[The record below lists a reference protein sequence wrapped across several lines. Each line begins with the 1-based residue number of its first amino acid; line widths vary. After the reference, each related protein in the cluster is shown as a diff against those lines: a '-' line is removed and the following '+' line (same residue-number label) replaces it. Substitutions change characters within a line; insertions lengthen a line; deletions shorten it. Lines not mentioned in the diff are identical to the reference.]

1 MASRLWTR
9 QETELAL
16 YLYFQTTFG
25 RIHQRNPEIIKLA
38 QAIDRT
44 PSSVAMKLSNFAS
57 LDPEITGSG
66 RSGLKGA
73 SSLDRE
79 VFAQFLNNWE
89 GLVAECSRRWD
100 DLIATEVPRAVDRQD
115 GELREIS
122 DGFGQ
127 FPANAPS
134 TASRVVEVRR
144 GQQFFRR
151 AVLANY
157 GSKCCITGIAD
168 ERLLNASH
176 IKPWTL
182 DEVNRHNPA
191 NGFSL
196 SATFDRAFDRGLMTI
211 MQGEVITFSR
221 QLLEHRSQETR
232 DYFKKYEGKA
242 ISPASRF
249 APDADLIKWHNDW
262 FIEAGA

>member
-25 RIHQRNPEIIKLA
+25 RIHQKNPEIIKLS
-38 QAIDRT
+38 QAIGRT

-89 GLVAECSRRWD
+89 GLVAECARRWD
-100 DLIATEVPRAVDRQD
+100 DLIAHEVASVADTKGD
-115 GELREIS
+115 GFRELPN
-122 DGFGQ
+122 DFGQ
-127 FPANAPS
+127 FPVNAPS
-134 TASRVVEVRR
+134 TSSRVVEVRR

-182 DEVNRHNPA
+182 DELNRHNPA
-191 NGFSL
+191 NGFAL
-196 SATFDRAFDRGLMTI
+196 SATFDRAFDRGLMTV
-211 MQGEVITFSR
+211 MHGEVITFSR

-232 DYFKKYEGKA
+232 DYFRKFEGKA

-262 FIEAGA
+262 FIEAGG

>member
-25 RIHQRNPEIIKLA
+25 RSHQRNPEIIKLA

-73 SSLDRE
+73 STLDRE

-89 GLVAECSRRWD
+89 GLVAECSRRWEDIVANDTAARVVRKD
-100 DLIATEVPRAVDRQD
+100 DQ
-115 GELREIS
+115 LREFS
-122 DGFGQ
+122 QDFGQ

-191 NGFSL
+191 NGLAL
-196 SATFDRAFDRGLMTI
+196 SATFDRAFDRGLMTV
-211 MQGEVITFSR
+211 MHGEVITFSR

-232 DYFKKYEGKA
+232 EYFKKFEGKT

-262 FIEAGA
+262 FVEAGA